1 MKINIWDTTPD
12 GLIVNIEDI
21 SLNTYEELTEIL
33 NFIRNQTV
41 SLKDCLDDNSV
52 QDTDKKGE

>member
-21 SLNTYEELTEIL
+21 NLDTYEELKEIL
-33 NFIRNQTV
+33 NFIRNQQTNM
-41 SLKDCLDDNSV
+41 K
-52 QDTDKKGE
+52 EE